1 MEVCLG
7 VTACDKCG
15 KTMKKDQSIIVIAE
29 GLITRSEDDL
39 DFEGS
44 SVRYACHLNCWNG
57 VEES

>member
-7 VTACDKCG
+7 VTTCDKCG

-39 DFEGS
+39 DFECA
-44 SVRYACHLNCWNG
+44 SVRYACHVDCWDG
-57 VEES
+57 VEEN